1 LFLKPVT
8 TVAPVQLP
16 AEIKSVAEKLME
28 QVEKLKLEQA
38 RQQLPPGVVPPQ
50 VRKSSVSE

>member
-16 AEIKSVAEKLME
+16 AEVKSVAEKLME

-38 RQQLPPGVVPPQ
+38 RQQLSPGVVPPQ